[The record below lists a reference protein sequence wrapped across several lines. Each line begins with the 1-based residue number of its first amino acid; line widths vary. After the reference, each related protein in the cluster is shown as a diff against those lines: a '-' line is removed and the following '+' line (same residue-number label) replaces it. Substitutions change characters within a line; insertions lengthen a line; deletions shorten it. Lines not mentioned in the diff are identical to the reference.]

1 MKRLRKYQSLEKNL
15 DLYNLPS
22 WRQKPQYGKIR
33 KNGFKLVVFI
43 RQNFFH
49 LSYVNL
55 IQFFEFSKI
64 NASPN
69 DVRAEKTSGTQPP
82 IITPLYFRDSLIY
95 PSLYI
100 IISYSAHKCQVPFY
114 RRLPGLDRKEQL
126 FVLIDHSKIYAK
138 YFMC

>member
-22 WRQKPQYGKIR
+22 RRQKPQYGKIR

-55 IQFFEFSKI
+55 IQSFEFSKI
-64 NASPN
+64 HAF
-69 DVRAEKTSGTQPP
+69 A
-82 IITPLYFRDSLIY
+82 LLW
-95 PSLYI
+95 
-100 IISYSAHKCQVPFY
+100 SA
-114 RRLPGLDRKEQL
+114 R
-126 FVLIDHSKIYAK
+126 
-138 YFMC
+138 